1 MASVRISAGGIVLC
15 GGQSKRMGRPKAWLP
30 FGGETMLQRVVRVLA
45 EVVHPIV
52 VVAAPDQ
59 DVPPLPSDVLLTRD
73 EEKGRGP
80 LQGLLAGLKVLSN
93 QVEAAYLSSCDV
105 PFLRPAFVR
114 RMLELLEDRAICV
127 PYVDGYHHPMAAVYR
142 TGIVDLVAR
151 QLAENRLRPIF
162 LFETV
167 STRIVEAQEFGD
179 VDPSLQSLRNLN
191 TLLDYEEAMRLFASK
206 MDKRKIDPP
215 HDER

>member
-1 MASVRISAGGIVLC
+1 MASDRISAGGIVLC

-30 FGGETMLQRVVRVLA
+30 FGGETMLARVVRVLG

-52 VVAAPDQ
+52 VVAAAGQ
-59 DVPPLPSDVLLTRD
+59 DLPPLPNDVLLTRD

-80 LQGLLAGLKVLSN
+80 LQGLLAGLQVLSN
-93 QVEAAYLSSCDV
+93 QAEAAYLSSCDV
-105 PFLRPAFVR
+105 PFLRHAFVR

-142 TGIVDLVAR
+142 TGIIDHVHRL
-151 QLAENRLRPIF
+151 LAHNRMRPVF

-167 STRIVEAQEFGD
+167 PTRIVEAHDLGEI
-179 VDPSLQSLRNLN
+179 DPNLQSLRNLN
-191 TLLDYEEAMRLFASK
+191 TLEDYEKALTGL
-206 MDKRKIDPP
+206 
-215 HDER
+215 ERGTNV

>member
-1 MASVRISAGGIVLC
+1 MASDRLSVGGIVLC

-30 FGGETMLQRVVRVLA
+30 FGPETMLERVVHVLA

-59 DVPPLPSDVLLTRD
+59 EVPSLPSDILIARD

-80 LQGLLAGLKVLSN
+80 LQGLSAGLKALSN
-93 QVEAAYLSSCDV
+93 QKVETAYLSSCDV

-114 RMLELLEDRAICV
+114 RIVELLGKQTICV

-142 TGIVDLVAR
+142 VEIIDFVNQL
-151 QLAENRLRPIF
+151 LAENRLRPVF
-162 LFETV
+162 LFESV
-167 STRIVEAQEFGD
+167 STRLVESRELLD
-179 VDPSLQSLRNLN
+179 VDPKMQSLRNLN
-191 TLLDYEEAMRLFASK
+191 TVEDYEIALRELRRGQVF
-206 MDKRKIDPP
+206 
-215 HDER
+215 

>member
-1 MASVRISAGGIVLC
+1 MASDRISAGGIVLC

-30 FGGETMLQRVVRVLA
+30 FGGETMLGRVVRILS

-52 VVAAPDQ
+52 VVAAPGQ

-73 EEKGRGP
+73 EEKERGP

-105 PFLRPAFVR
+105 PLLRPDFVR

-142 TGIVDLVAR
+142 VAIVDLVAR
-151 QLAENRLRPIF
+151 LLAENRLRPVF
-162 LFETV
+162 LFD
-167 STRIVEAQEFGD
+167 SAPNRIVEALELREI
-179 VDPSLQSLRNLN
+179 DPDLQSLRNLN
-191 TLLDYEEAMRLFASK
+191 TAEDYEKALRTHLSGG
-206 MDKRKIDPP
+206 R
-215 HDER
+215 